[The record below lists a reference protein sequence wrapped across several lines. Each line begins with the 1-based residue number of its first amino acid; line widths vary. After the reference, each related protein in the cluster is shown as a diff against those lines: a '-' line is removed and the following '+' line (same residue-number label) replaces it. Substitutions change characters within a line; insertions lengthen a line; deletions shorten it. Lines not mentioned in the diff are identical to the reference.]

1 MQLPGYAWLAIAI
14 VAEVIG
20 TSALRAA
27 DGFTRLWPSL
37 LVIAGYG
44 IAFYCLSITLRT
56 MPVGIIYAVWSGAG
70 IVLITLVAMLLY
82 RQVPDLPAVIGLG
95 LIIAGVVV
103 LNLFSKMQAH

>member
-1 MQLPGYAWLAIAI
+1 MPGYAWLAIAI

-27 DGFTRLWPSL
+27 DGFTRLWPSV
-37 LVIAGYG
+37 LVVAGYG
-44 IAFYCLSITLRT
+44 VAFYCLSLTLRT

-82 RQVPDLPAVIGLG
+82 RQVPDVPAVIGLG
-95 LIIAGVVV
+95 LIISGVVV